1 MVHHESLV
9 LHRNGLVHSL
19 TQSLTHSLIHSLI
32 SGVSFLYL
40 CVIIVLRSR
49 VQLAIGVTKEAAKA
63 LASIPLLIV
72 LPIFQAIGIT
82 AFLVPWIIYV
92 LYLASSGELVT
103 QTGTYTVN
111 SVVTTYTYRS
121 FEYTTNTKYAFL
133 YMLFCWFWT
142 SEFII
147 ALGQLIIAM
156 SISAW
161 FFARD
166 KSTVG
171 NSTFTWAMK
180 TIGRYHI
187 GTCHLLTYLFTY
199 SLTHSSAQQAPQHSA
214 PS

>member
-1 MVHHESLV
+1 
-9 LHRNGLVHSL
+9 
-19 TQSLTHSLIHSLI
+19 
-32 SGVSFLYL
+32 
-40 CVIIVLRSR
+40 
-49 VQLAIGVTKEAAKA
+49 
-63 LASIPLLIV
+63 
-72 LPIFQAIGIT
+72 
-82 AFLVPWIIYV
+82 
-92 LYLASSGELVT
+92 
-103 QTGTYTVN
+103 
-111 SVVTTYTYRS
+111 
-121 FEYTTNTKYAFL
+121 
-133 YMLFCWFWT
+133 
-142 SEFII
+142 
-147 ALGQLIIAM
+147 M